1 MTFTFAYDSY
11 IFTAHVNKDEAGE
24 YTVSLDNDFD
34 CPEAYE
40 LAKEVATE
48 LGLLGQAGFFK

>member
-11 IFTAHVNKDEAGE
+11 IFTAYINKEENGE
-24 YTVSLDNDFD
+24 YNISLENDFD

-40 LAKEVATE
+40 LAKEVAIG
-48 LGLLGQAGFFK
+48 LGLLG